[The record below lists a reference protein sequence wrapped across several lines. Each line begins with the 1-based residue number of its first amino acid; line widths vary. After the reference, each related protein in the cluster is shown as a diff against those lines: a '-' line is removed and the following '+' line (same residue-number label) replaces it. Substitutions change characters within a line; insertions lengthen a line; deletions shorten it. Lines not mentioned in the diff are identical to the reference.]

1 MTWTIVINPHAGSVP
16 TDRAWLE
23 REIEDRR
30 LVGEVVVTDAPE
42 ELGPIVRR
50 VLGRES
56 PQLAVVG
63 GDGTLH
69 HAVNALLE
77 AEPES
82 PPTLALIPDG
92 SGSDFARTFGHS
104 NDPLAALDRLTH
116 PNRYPV
122 DVGAISG
129 SFGRRWFLNAA
140 NVGIA
145 AASVAAAERMPRRMG
160 PVRYRSALWT
170 VLPRFPK
177 ADIEVGIDRHRF
189 AGEAINVV
197 VANGQFFGGGLNV
210 APRATLVDGVMDVQ
224 VFSGPKRNA
233 FVIMPRLALG
243 AHLTHRAVRRY
254 IGSTITI
261 DAPDEWPVEADG
273 ELLGT
278 GSVSIEVL
286 PAAIDYVV

>member
-1 MTWTIVINPHAGSVP
+1 MTWTIVVNPHAGSSP
-16 TDRAWLE
+16 TDPSALE
-23 REIEDRR
+23 RSIEARSLDAEIE
-30 LVGEVVVTDAPE
+30 VTASPE
-42 ELGPIVRR
+42 DLDPIVRR
-50 VLGRES
+50 VLERET
-56 PQLAVVG
+56 PRLAVVG

-69 HAVNALLE
+69 HAVNALMRS
-77 AEPES
+77 EPTA
-82 PPTLALIPDG
+82 PPVLALIPDG
-92 SGSDFARTFGHS
+92 SGSDFARTFAQPD
-104 NDPLAALDRLTH
+104 DPEAALDRLVR

-122 DVGAISG
+122 DVGVITG
-129 SFGRRWFLNAA
+129 SFGRRYFLNAA
-140 NVGIA
+140 NSGIA
-145 AASVAAAERMPRRMG
+145 AASVAAAERFPRQVG
-160 PVRYRSALWT
+160 PMRYRAAFWTALAG
-170 VLPRFPK
+170 FPK
-177 ADIEVGIDRHRF
+177 AEIEVGIDRHRF

-197 VANGQFFGGGLNV
+197 VANGQFFGGGLNI

-261 DAPDEWPVEADG
+261 AAPDTWPVEADG

-278 GSVSIEVL
+278 GSVSVDVL